1 MINKKKIIITVM
13 LFTLVF
19 PLISHGETF
28 DFEMNAN
35 STDVEGKLNAQLPV
49 YGTYLSTGVGIITS
63 EDDDSYWLSN
73 LNAALKDNI
82 LSDSL
87 TFGLGFKGL
96 FGQAE
101 VDNQEYKIRALNFFG
116 IGEYDFRRTNLKLP
130 LSLSLSYSMSP
141 TPLNFSDT
149 KKYQEFIFTVYGHI
163 VGNAAIIAGYRN
175 IDARFD
181 ADPDDVKHS
190 EDAYFFGIKLIF

>member
-1 MINKKKIIITVM
+1 M
-13 LFTLVF
+13 LFTLIF
-19 PLISHGETF
+19 HLTSHGETF

-35 STDVEGKLNAQLPV
+35 STDVEGKINAQLPV
-49 YGTYLSTGVGIITS
+49 YGTYLNTGVGIISS
-63 EDDDSYWLSN
+63 EDDDDSYWLSN

-82 LSDSL
+82 LSESL

-101 VDNQEYKIRALNFFG
+101 VDNKEYKIRALNFLV

-130 LSLSLSYSMSP
+130 LSLSLSYSTSP

-149 KKYQEFIFTVYGHI
+149 KKYQEFIFAVYGHI
-163 VGNAAIIAGYRN
+163 VGNAAVVAGYRN
-175 IDARFD
+175 IDARYD
-181 ADPDDVKHS
+181 ADPNDVKHS
-190 EDAYFFGIKLIF
+190 DDAYFFGIKLMF